1 MYQVI
6 CCGGF
11 LGKEIYSAQSKLN
24 LFAPSSIAWVSKSH
38 LYDEE
43 ESEVITE
50 IIGTAD
56 TKATPSISI
65 FWTSSCN
72 YSILLPLV

>member
-11 LGKEIYSAQSKLN
+11 LDKEIYSSQSKLN

-43 ESEVITE
+43 ESEAITE

-56 TKATPSISI
+56 TKAAPSRSI
-65 FWTSSCN
+65 FWKSSCID
-72 YSILLPLV
+72 SILLPLV